1 LNYITS
7 FPHFR
12 IIFIEVAGER
22 IHLSEDVSTLHKE
35 IIHSLQKSI
44 LAIDLDG
51 YIIAVNRAWEELST
65 YHNIP
70 SHFQW
75 LGVNFFQLCEAPS
88 PSINHTIT
96 IMNLFDG
103 ILNGHH
109 HFFTYEFSMIINNK
123 SEQLILEAYPL
134 FKDAS
139 DLIKGVVISI
149 STITTIKQ
157 LEIDFH
163 EALAQIR
170 TLRGLIPIC
179 AVCKRIKDDC
189 LWNDIECFLVKHT
202 HAEFTHDICPD
213 CIRRLYPK
221 YSSALDR

>member
-1 LNYITS
+1 M
-7 FPHFR
+7 
-12 IIFIEVAGER
+12 
-22 IHLSEDVSTLHKE
+22 SEDIATLHKE

-44 LAIDLDG
+44 IVIDLDG
-51 YIIAVNRAWEELST
+51 YIIAVNRAWEKLST

-75 LGVNFFQLCEAPS
+75 IGVNFFQLCEAPS
-88 PSINHTIT
+88 RSLNHTIT

-109 HFFTYEFSMIINNK
+109 HLFTYEFSMIINHK

-134 FKDAS
+134 FKDAT
-139 DLIKGVVISI
+139 DVIKGVVISI
-149 STITTIKQ
+149 SYITTIKQ

-179 AVCKRIKDDC
+179 AVCKRIKDDS
-189 LWNDIECFLVKHT
+189 LWNDIERFLVKHT

-221 YSSALDR
+221 YSSALDRSPEA